1 MKASEMSQTFTARQ
15 YNQDASGVKRAANG
29 GPVIITERGKPAH
42 VLMTIEA
49 YERLKN
55 ETPKVPLVHFLEG
68 LALSDID
75 LTRDHDTGRGDPF

>member
-1 MKASEMSQTFTARQ
+1 MTTTFTARQ
-15 YNQDASGVKRAANG
+15 YNQDASGVKRAAND

-55 ETPKVPLVHFLEG
+55 ETPRVPLVDFLET
-68 LALSDID
+68 LTLSGVD
-75 LTRDHDTGRGDPF
+75 LTREQDVGRDDPF